1 MIYVTGLWD
10 FIYSIKLFIRRHRWL
25 LAFFVVSFVVGIIL
39 GISSAVSTYLNPV
52 EAYTNYFVIRY
63 LYINRGFWYFYFLT
77 VLFFAVCLGVVF
89 LCTRVIWLYPL
100 LFGLFFIAGFR
111 FAVPVILLF
120 RISGPI
126 AVPFLI
132 LYCLF
137 QIANYLWLFC
147 YGSAMMRYAGEYR
160 NYGGKCDYKYIGLM
174 TLCYFIVLVVLILA
188 KTIVVHLLSAMIAGV
203 VL

>member
-1 MIYVTGLWD
+1 M
-10 FIYSIKLFIRRHRWL
+10 WL
-25 LAFFVVSFVVGIIL
+25 LVFFITSFVVGIVL
-39 GISSAVSTYLNPV
+39 GVSSAVSTYLNPI
-52 EAYTNYFVIRY
+52 ETYTSYFVIRY

-77 VLFFAVCLGVVF
+77 VLFFTLCISAIF

-132 LYCLF
+132 FYCMF
-137 QIANYLWLFC
+137 QTANFLWLFC
-147 YGSAMMRYAGEYR
+147 YGSAMMRYAGEHR
-160 NYGGKCDYKYIGLM
+160 NYGGRCDYKYIGLIS
-174 TLCYFIVLVVLILA
+174 LCYFIVLLILILT
-188 KTIVVHLLSAMIAGV
+188 KTIIIHLLSAMIAGV